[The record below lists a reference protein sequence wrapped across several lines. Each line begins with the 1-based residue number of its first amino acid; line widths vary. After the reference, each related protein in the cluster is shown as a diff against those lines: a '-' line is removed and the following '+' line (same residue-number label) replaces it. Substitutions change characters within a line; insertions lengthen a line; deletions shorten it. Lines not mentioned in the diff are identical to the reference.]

1 MSYLRGKI
9 FILVLVLGVSTACTR
24 RAVEFQADPVQ
35 KDFGPLLSDKTLD
48 LTKAQNPLKP
58 SSLPKDK
65 IVTTS
70 SSAWFDLANQ
80 LLEGNSSAKPM
91 GFSLIENFYKLND
104 SHTTMTGTV
113 NPPGSPFAEAAYWFA
128 RPVMTKAYDDS
139 ILAAEAKIVS
149 LAKTVVVPVDDLEK
163 YPAPSIVLDR
173 MIQSLNSFKENLA
186 RQNGDGDQVLDAIT
200 SEIDTKFKPDLQDM
214 KKSATFDT
222 GVALIDNLRSLE
234 GSLAKLPELSDFD
247 RQHLLMQVRIAITLT
262 EKCDQIKN
270 ADDALSFLIDVWLA
284 KEMRKN
290 FPNQLRNTFTG
301 LSEGQIFA
309 LATGNQNQILPD
321 SKWLTVKN
329 ETDTLILEDSS
340 LVALYLKNDG
350 FVLDPA
356 TWSAF
361 QQHVS
366 DFNNL
371 MSTPEI
377 SYFSRLVGNVP
388 STQIADQRFAVV
400 GNWLGVSYRIGVP
413 DEIRAVFSQLSQD
426 DLELIQN
433 NNFVLLFAR
442 THKTLSGY
450 RYGLIDALDKRGI
463 SYVKDLF
470 NTTITS
476 AIKERLDLALI
487 PIAKDYSNQISN
499 TILQVLEKRRGDGE
513 KVSASSY
520 NDFGRYYLGKL
531 IFGVPNLKK
540 GDSQSEAQDNSLIKR
555 SALPL
560 IEKSTVSFA
569 YKDNQWV
576 SMESP
581 SETNPNVLGLSLGV
595 VEDRVNNDPQNATA
609 IEFSAISKLLAMS
622 GYHDSNGNLTS
633 SFMTSMTPNHLNQLF
648 SVADYD
654 PKAMIFAIPEEIKI
668 KDNYKMA
675 SPSRISPRVNVVGQM
690 RLLYGYAKLMKF
702 FKPWNPSVYDAA
714 LGAIRIDEDKAMIPF
729 ERKDYFVLTT
739 GLSAYILR
747 NIPYRMLGLISS
759 DHKFIDGTKADDP
772 SKMDAIAAT
781 LSDYTPEGM
790 SHKITASSVATAIL
804 AMSEFYGQITDLQKS
819 QDERIQSSIKGDGF
833 RESQENLQKII
844 SGLVLFAT
852 GQLKSADGGF
862 FHSFDLEK
870 MAPVPG
876 EKFLDDQLMMEEA
889 LLRGGS
895 ALQSGFMISRAVD
908 NLYFLNSHFWSA
920 ELGFYKASEN
930 DGGSRAWL
938 VDVARA
944 IHNIN
949 GMMAPNN
956 LTQSPNAQSLEQMQ
970 RLRDLWT
977 KRFFDQQ
984 IQNLPP
990 ILQVSEFSL

>member
-1 MSYLRGKI
+1 MGRIKI
-9 FILVLVLGVSTACTR
+9 FILILGLGLSTACTK
-24 RAVEFQADPVQ
+24 RAVDFQPDPVE

-48 LTKAQNPLKP
+48 LTKAQKPLKP
-58 SSLPKDK
+58 SSPPKDQTM
-65 IVTTS
+65 TTS
-70 SSAWFDLANQ
+70 SVAWFDLANQ

-139 ILAAEAKIVS
+139 ILAAESKIVS
-149 LAKTVVVPVDDLEK
+149 LAKTVVVPVNDLEK
-163 YPAPSIVLDR
+163 YPPPATVLDR
-173 MIQSLNSFKENLA
+173 MIQSLNTFKDNLA

-200 SEIDTKFKPDLQDM
+200 SEIDTKFTPDLQDM
-214 KKSATFDT
+214 KKSATFD
-222 GVALIDNLRSLE
+222 AKIPLIDNLRSLE

-262 EKCDQIKN
+262 SICDQIKN
-270 ADDALSFLIDVWLA
+270 SDDALSFLVDVWLA

-290 FPNQLRNTFTG
+290 FPNQLKNAFAG

-309 LATGNQNQILPD
+309 LATENQNQIIPD

-350 FVLDPA
+350 LVLDPA
-356 TWSAF
+356 TWTAF

-366 DFNNL
+366 DFNSL
-371 MSTPEI
+371 MSAPDI
-377 SYFSRLVGNVP
+377 SYFARLVGNIP
-388 STQIADQRFAVV
+388 SNQIADQRFAVV
-400 GNWLGVSYRIGVP
+400 GSWLGVPYRIGVP
-413 DEIRAVFSQLSQD
+413 DEIRTVFSQLSEQ

-433 NNFVLLFAR
+433 NNYLFLFAR
-442 THKTLSGY
+442 MDKTLGRY

-463 SYVKDLF
+463 GYVKQLF

-476 AIKERLDLALI
+476 TIKERLDLALI

-499 TILQVLEKRRGDGE
+499 TIVQVLEKRRGEGE

-540 GDSQSEAQDNSLIKR
+540 GDSQSEAQDNSLIKK
-555 SALPL
+555 STLPL
-560 IEKSTVSFA
+560 IEKSNVSFV

-576 SMESP
+576 SVESAA
-581 SETNPNVLGLSLGV
+581 ETNPNVLGLSLGV
-595 VEDRVNNDPQNATA
+595 VEERVNHDPQNATD
-609 IEFSAISKLLAMS
+609 IEFGAISKLLAMS
-622 GYHDSNGNLTS
+622 GYHDSKNNLTE
-633 SFMTSMTPNHLNQLF
+633 SFMTSMTANHLNQLF

-654 PKAMIFAIPEEIKI
+654 PKAMIFAVPEDIKI

-675 SPSRISPRVNVVGQM
+675 SASRISPRVNVMGQM

-702 FKPWNPSVYDAA
+702 FKPWNPSVYDAG
-714 LGAIRIDEDKAMIPF
+714 LGAIRIDEDKTLIPF

-759 DHKFIDGTKADDP
+759 DHKFIDGTKVDEP
-772 SKMDAIAAT
+772 SKVDAIAAT

-819 QDERIQSSIKGDGF
+819 QDQRIQDTLKGDGF

-852 GQLKSADGGF
+852 VQLKSADGGF

-870 MAPVPG
+870 MAPIPG
-876 EKFLDDQLMMEEA
+876 ERFLDDQLMMEEA

-895 ALQSGFMISRAVD
+895 ALQSGFMTSRAID
-908 NLYFLNSHFWSA
+908 NLFFLNSHFWNA
-920 ELGFYKASEN
+920 DLGFYKASEN
-930 DGGSRAWL
+930 DGGGRVWL

-949 GMMAPNN
+949 VIMVPNN
-956 LTQSPNAQSLEQMQ
+956 LTQGPNDQSLEQMQ
-970 RLRDLWT
+970 RLRDLWIG
-977 KRFFDQQ
+977 RFFDQQ